1 MIIFFSVEVVL
12 MHLTEAYLR
21 YLPFSKEILPKQKN
35 KLLKF
40 LLILAIID
48 FLFSIFL
55 LRDGI
60 NYLNYKIFFLLGWIP
75 YLIVQLKIICGKIF
89 QNIYVFGMGGLFIF
103 SIHSISSMIII
114 LIFGE
119 MSAERLIFLGIIYL
133 IIFTIFLPIE
143 RKIFINILPDKMFFE
158 DKNFSWIISIF
169 PLVIFLG
176 TVAPMVKVTFLATW
190 QERFSRLIIPLFF
203 FTIYRLINIETK
215 IFEENER
222 RKKIAKLAKQ
232 QILTLGEQNLLLQKN
247 RKEVEELRKNLNENY
262 TILDEYLSAEKI
274 EKAIEYIK
282 IQEKLLEKTSVKKYS
297 DSPMI
302 NAAISIYL
310 RRAEKIGAKITQ
322 KINLPENFSTAE
334 NDFAVLIS
342 NLLENAVQASERQQ
356 KNRREISIIF
366 QHRDEQCVLEIS
378 NRYDFEIKL
387 GENELPCTENFG
399 HGIGMTS
406 LKNFAEK
413 YDAYVDFSHKNNL
426 AKFSLYWEQKNY
438 L

>member
-1 MIIFFSVEVVL
+1 
-12 MHLTEAYLR
+12 
-21 YLPFSKEILPKQKN
+21 
-35 KLLKF
+35 
-40 LLILAIID
+40 
-48 FLFSIFL
+48 
-55 LRDGI
+55 
-60 NYLNYKIFFLLGWIP
+60 
-75 YLIVQLKIICGKIF
+75 
-89 QNIYVFGMGGLFIF
+89 
-103 SIHSISSMIII
+103 
-114 LIFGE
+114 
-119 MSAERLIFLGIIYL
+119 
-133 IIFTIFLPIE
+133 
-143 RKIFINILPDKMFFE
+143 MFFE

-176 TVAPMVKVTFLATW
+176 TVAPMVKVTFLTTW
-190 QERFSRLIIPLFF
+190 QERFSRLIIPIFF

-222 RKKIAKLAKQ
+222 RQKITKLAKQ
-232 QILTLGEQNLLLQKN
+232 QILTLGEQNLLLKKN

-302 NAAISIYL
+302 NAALSIYL
-310 RRAEKIGAKITQ
+310 RRAEEIGAKITQ
-322 KINLPENFSTAE
+322 KINLPENFSSAE

-366 QHRDEQCVLEIS
+366 QHRDAQCVLEIS